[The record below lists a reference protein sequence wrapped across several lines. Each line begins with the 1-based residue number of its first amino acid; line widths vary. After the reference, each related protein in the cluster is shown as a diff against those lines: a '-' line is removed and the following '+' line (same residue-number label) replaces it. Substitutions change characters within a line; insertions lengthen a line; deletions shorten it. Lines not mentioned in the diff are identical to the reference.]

1 MTNIFCDFGIVDKII
16 TRYVYLLTLY
26 VGCVREGLVASTCSG
41 KTQNSLVYAAVVAL
55 VQSE

>member
-26 VGCVREGLVASTCSG
+26 VGCVREGLVASTVPAQE
-41 KTQNSLVYAAVVAL
+41 KLRIV
-55 VQSE
+55 